1 MNYNLFQRSSSNSF
15 GDMAE
20 KLFLTFFA
28 LVRGLPDGNFEKISK
43 NSEST
48 YVTEFCDL
56 YNGII
61 GMDVQWIA
69 SELEWP

>member
-1 MNYNLFQRSSSNSF
+1 MNYNLFERSSSNSF

-20 KLFLTFFA
+20 KLHMHEDFQL
-28 LVRGLPDGNFEKISK
+28 RGLPDGNFEKISK

-48 YVTEFCDL
+48 HVTEFCDL
-56 YNGII
+56 YNGIN

-69 SELEWP
+69 LELEWP